1 MKIAISR
8 SQKKAGIL
16 ALLPFVTGTL
26 YFIGYH
32 DFCPNP
38 ELFGPSLI
46 ATAMLSAG
54 VFILYF
60 IKFKNGSWRPAAKL
74 DNTLKN
80 KLLLFILLP
89 LAFYFYTF
97 LHVYLLAPR
106 IYTALFGSELIV
118 TDAIKAKR
126 HGYGKYKVC
135 DYWIETEHFQ
145 GLGLRLCVNR
155 AFFHWLPDEG
165 GVAILRITK
174 SPAGAIVRS
183 VVKPD

>member
-8 SQKKAGIL
+8 SQKIAGIL
-16 ALLPFVTGTL
+16 VLLPFVTGTL

-32 DFCPNP
+32 DFYPNP
-38 ELFGPSLI
+38 ELFGLSLI
-46 ATAMLSAG
+46 ATAVLSAG

-60 IKFKNGSWRPAAKL
+60 LKYRNGSWRPAAKL

-89 LAFYFYTF
+89 LAFCFYAF
-97 LHVYLLAPR
+97 LHLHLIVPR
-106 IYTALFGSELIV
+106 LYTAMFGSEQIV
-118 TDAIKAKR
+118 TDAIKAKQ

-145 GLGLRLCVNR
+145 ALGLRLCVSQT
-155 AFFHWLPDEG
+155 FFHSLPDKG
-165 GVAILRITK
+165 GVAILSITK

-183 VVKPD
+183 VAKPD